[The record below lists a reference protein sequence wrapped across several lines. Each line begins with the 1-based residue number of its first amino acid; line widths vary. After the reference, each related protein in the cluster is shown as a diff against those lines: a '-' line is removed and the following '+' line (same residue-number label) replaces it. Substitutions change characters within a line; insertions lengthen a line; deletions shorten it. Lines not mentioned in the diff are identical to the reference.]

1 MVQKKVET
9 EAKTRV
15 HSLSNTWPGKK
26 EERYLAA
33 KVNEKTP
40 AASVTK
46 GQPLDTQEPLTS
58 SGDQNQKPDGKN
70 GTWIRQTP
78 PGSHTRTD
86 QQLLKRKQGSRH
98 WATTWMALDNTMLGE
113 SSQSQR
119 PLPA

>member
-1 MVQKKVET
+1 MCKRMLDMVQKKVET

-58 SGDQNQKPDGKN
+58 RWRSEPK
-70 GTWIRQTP
+70 T
-78 PGSHTRTD
+78 
-86 QQLLKRKQGSRH
+86 
-98 WATTWMALDNTMLGE
+98 
-113 SSQSQR
+113 
-119 PLPA
+119 